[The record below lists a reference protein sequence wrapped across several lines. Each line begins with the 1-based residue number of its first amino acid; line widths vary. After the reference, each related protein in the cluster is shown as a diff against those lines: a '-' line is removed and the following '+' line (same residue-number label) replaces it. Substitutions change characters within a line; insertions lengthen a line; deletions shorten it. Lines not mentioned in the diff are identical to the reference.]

1 MVVAVGFF
9 VALPIALPIDPRQRI
24 QCPKMNPS
32 RVHTPEG
39 QVGWGGSCMALYN
52 VESPGGYMNTGLSIP
67 GADILGYKQGY
78 SSEKPWLFDDF
89 DQITFYEVTEE
100 EYESLMATF
109 RSGRYKYE
117 YEETEFDMKEHN
129 KLLRETK
136 DEVVKIRAEQREA
149 QAKMGKL
156 ETELLE
162 KWSREKEA
170 GKISL
175 DTVEELM
182 HGKPPGPLSYL
193 ISRIKNESKVIVKY
207 TNRISILADPD
218 IIAVEAPLNAN
229 VWKVEAN
236 EGDPVKVDQVLS
248 ILEAMKLEIP
258 VKADDDMQGATVEKL
273 LVKPNDVVQAGDPLM
288 LLRRKKA

>member
-67 GADILGYKQGY
+67 GADILGYKNGY
-78 SSEKPWLFDDF
+78 SADRPWLFEDF
-89 DQITFYEVTEE
+89 DQITFYEVSEE

-109 RSGRYKYE
+109 RSGRYQYQYE
-117 YEETEFDMKEHN
+117 DTEFDMKEHN
-129 KLLRETK
+129 KLLHDTK
-136 DEVVKIRAEQREA
+136 DEVTQIRKRQREA
-149 QAKMGKL
+149 QAEMDKL
-156 ETELLE
+156 EKEMLE
-162 KWSREKEA
+162 KWNKEKEA

-175 DTVEELM
+175 DTVEEL
-182 HGKPPGPLSYL
+182 L
-193 ISRIKNESKVIVKY
+193 N
-207 TNRISILADPD
+207 DPQ

-229 VWKVEAN
+229 VWKIEVK
-236 EGDPVKVDQVLS
+236 EGEKVDKVEQVLS

-258 VKADDDMQGATVEKL
+258 VKSEQSMEGATVEKL
-273 LVKPNDVVQAGDPLM
+273 LVKPNDVISAGKPLM
-288 LLRRKKA
+288 LLRRKA